1 MSLEFTEKYGINVN
15 VNVVQGGLVEASLA
29 GNAPDVVIDCAR
41 GQPVNLASRNAL
53 ADLSQFPGYEEV
65 TRRFT
70 QDAMVPYTYKEGVY
84 ALPLTQTYLMMFY
97 RTDIFEEMN
106 LTVPQT
112 WDELLKVSAKLQ
124 RNNMTVGLPYTAIS
138 ASGAVNLGVGAK
150 DLYPT
155 LLLQYGGNYYN
166 QELTQT
172 MLDSSAALNAFKT
185 WTQFYT
191 QYSFPLSYDFN
202 SRFRTGEMPL
212 AVASLSM
219 YGILSAAAPE
229 IRGQWEMTLMPGT
242 LQADG
247 SIDRSGGASGT
258 AIVMMDSAQNK
269 DACWKYMSWFTE
281 TQTQVDYG
289 TRLENLLGASA
300 RLASANLEA
309 FHRLNWSEAELA
321 VLDAQRR
328 FVREIPELP
337 GGYYTSRCIDNAF
350 RAVVYQYK
358 NERVELEKA
367 NDTINRELQRKRE
380 ELS

>member
-1 MSLEFTEKYGINVN
+1 
-15 VNVVQGGLVEASLA
+15 
-29 GNAPDVVIDCAR
+29 
-41 GQPVNLASRNAL
+41 
-53 ADLSQFPGYEEV
+53 
-65 TRRFT
+65 
-70 QDAMVPYTYKEGVY
+70 
-84 ALPLTQTYLMMFY
+84 
-97 RTDIFEEMN
+97 
-106 LTVPQT
+106 
-112 WDELLKVSAKLQ
+112 
-124 RNNMTVGLPYTAIS
+124 
-138 ASGAVNLGVGAK
+138 
-150 DLYPT
+150 
-155 LLLQYGGNYYN
+155 
-166 QELTQT
+166 
-172 MLDSSAALNAFKT
+172 MLDSSAALDAFKT
-185 WTQFYT
+185 WTEFYT

-219 YGILSAAAPE
+219 YGILAAAAPE

-242 LQADG
+242 PQEDG

-258 AIVMMDSAQNK
+258 AIVMMDSAKNK
-269 DACWKYMSWFTE
+269 DACWQYMCWFTE
-281 TQTQVDYG
+281 AQTQVDYG

-328 FVREIPELP
+328 YVREIPEVP